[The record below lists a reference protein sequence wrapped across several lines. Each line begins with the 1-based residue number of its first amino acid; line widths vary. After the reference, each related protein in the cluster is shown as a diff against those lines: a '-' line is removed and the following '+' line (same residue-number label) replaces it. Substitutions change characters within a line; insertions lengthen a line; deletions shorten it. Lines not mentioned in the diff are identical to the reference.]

1 MWTPEQIAM
10 LEATAVTRPAT
21 VIQEQ
26 QDTRPSTVIDV
37 HEQQAR
43 AATTK
48 AERRAGVA
56 LGRSGHFFLARERP
70 GPVVTI
76 SASRRRTCA
85 RAGPYAPRRE
95 LSKSVE
101 FLNFGQILT

>member
-48 AERRAGVA
+48 AERRARQEA
-56 LGRSGHFFLARERP
+56 EREAKAQQQA
-70 GPVVTI
+70 
-76 SASRRRTCA
+76 ASLMDE
-85 RAGPYAPRRE
+85 RE
-95 LSKSVE
+95 LIRWESLRTSTPEAAWQMLSFVYNCRVCT
-101 FLNFGQILT
+101 L